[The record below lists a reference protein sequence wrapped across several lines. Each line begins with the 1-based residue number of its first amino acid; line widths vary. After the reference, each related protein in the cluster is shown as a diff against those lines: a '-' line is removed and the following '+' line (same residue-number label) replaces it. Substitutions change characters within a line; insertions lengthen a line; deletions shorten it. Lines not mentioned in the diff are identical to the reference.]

1 MEKRPSRRSRK
12 RKKPRGEK
20 MPSTVRTQPVDQ
32 RGWSRR
38 TKRERKRG

>member
-1 MEKRPSRRSRK
+1 MEKRPRRRSRK

-20 MPSTVRTQPVDQ
+20 PSTVRTQPVDQ